1 MNEELIRLIKEQDS
15 KLNDLLQLLENQRSM
30 IRKKDAIG
38 LECLVDE
45 INDCSKKI
53 AEIELQRRNLI
64 GKISLTQYI
73 EKQGDKILEEAYKEI
88 RNTLDKVKE
97 RKESNEMLLKQE
109 LSFTARILAILNPDR
124 NIKTYNSYGGLRR

>member
-15 KLNDLLQLLENQRSM
+15 KLNDLLQLLKKQRSM

-53 AEIELQRRNLI
+53 AEVELQRRNLM
-64 GKISLTQYI
+64 GKINLTEYI
-73 EKQGDKILEEAYKEI
+73 KKQENEILEEAYNEI
-88 RNTLDKVKE
+88 KNTLDKVKIQ
-97 RKESNEMLLKQE
+97 KESNEMILKQE
-109 LSFTARILAILNPDR
+109 MSFNAKILAILNPDR